1 MRSRC
6 CPGVLG
12 WRRDLARAEASQ
24 RQAERQAAAQAA
36 ARIERERRERE
47 VAERRRAEEARPLE
61 GHYEVRGSRGEIIR
75 DTSTGLE
82 WQRCSLVQTWDGRTC
97 TGDATTYNWNDARAA
112 ANRVSG
118 WRLPSKDE
126 LRALVYCS
134 SGQPARFK
142 NSNALCSGSY
152 QKPTIVVEAFPNA
165 PSSIFWSGSP
175 YANYSNHA
183 WSVYFYDGYASGNLR
198 SNGYRVRLVRGGQ

>member
-126 LRALVYCS
+126 LRTLVHCS

-142 NSNALCSGSY
+142 NNDVVCSDSQYPSIAAAVLPRTAAGCYWSSSPHGAN
-152 QKPTIVVEAFPNA
+152 PTSAWYVSFGNGGAFN
-165 PSSIFWSGSP
+165 GNRKL
-175 YANYSNHA
+175 AN
-183 WSVYFYDGYASGNLR
+183 
-198 SNGYRVRLVRGGQ
+198 RVRLVRSGQ